1 MKRTA
6 LFELL
11 ELQRTDHQ
19 LLELQA
25 RFAKI
30 DPGRKLE
37 AAVAA
42 AQKAFEEADSQLKEM
57 RRELEDLELK
67 TKGIDQKIE
76 SENKRLY
83 QGGVYNAKD
92 AEYIEREIK
101 NLMERR
107 NQADSRILELWELIP
122 PAEEE
127 AKRRKEVLEQAEKL
141 LAEHRAKYEEV
152 KQKFEQKARELLAKR
167 QAQAQRCDP
176 ELLEQYEAIRK
187 KRKGIGLSEVVDGIC
202 TACGT
207 AIPKAQLDNLR
218 EEEDLEIC
226 RNCGRMLVL
235 VSEE

>member
-1 MKRTA
+1 MNRKA

-19 LLELQA
+19 LLELKA
-25 RFAKI
+25 RFAKV

-42 AQKAFEEADSQLKEM
+42 ARQAFEEADTKLKEL
-57 RRELEDLELK
+57 RGELEDLELK
-67 TKGIDQKIE
+67 NKGLDQKIE
-76 SENKRLY
+76 AENKRLY

-127 AKRRKEVLEQAEKL
+127 AKRKKEILEKAEQL

-152 KQKFEQKARELLAKR
+152 KQKFEQKAKELLALR
-167 QAQAQRCDP
+167 QARAQKCDP
-176 ELLEQYEAIRK
+176 DLLAQYEAIRS
-187 KRKGIGLSEVVDGIC
+187 KRNGIGLSEVIDGVC

-207 AIPKAQLDNLR
+207 AIPKMQLDRLR
-218 EEEDLEIC
+218 EEEDVEIC
-226 RNCGRMLVL
+226 RNCGRMLIL
-235 VSEE
+235 VSDA